1 LASRLGAAR
10 GEIFIMIR
18 SSFRDVRSLSLRRTQ
33 LAASAVLALL
43 AGRAAHAQSTWTN
56 ADGGNWGVSTN
67 WNNLNVPD
75 NAGESAIIL
84 PAGPYTI
91 FFDNNYTV
99 NNITIVHALARLD
112 LQNSL
117 SLALA
122 GGLDTAGPLT
132 INNSPPPLNVNNT
145 FVRIIANQEWKGTGP
160 VYLNA
165 NSSNLDTSYIMYNG
179 GGEVLTLASGKSIL
193 GTGRIYVSMVNNG
206 GVIANV
212 SGATLQLLSF
222 PKTNNSEFAA
232 LGGGILS
239 ISSTGV
245 TQNSFG
251 SIRAYPGSTVSIF
264 SSNITGG
271 KISTDASGA
280 TQFSGFSTLTG
291 LSTAGVIDVLN
302 NNSVALASSLVNDGD
317 FRVNDG
323 AGGNNTLIRCNTSV
337 SLDGFGSITLRSTAA
352 NSDTAYLTY
361 NGGGEILTQGA
372 QHTIRG
378 AGNIYVG
385 MVNNGMISAST
396 AGRSLRLIA
405 FPKTNNKMI
414 SADVGRLEI
423 DQTTI
428 NQGAS
433 GVISLSNVGGASMV
447 LRNAVI
453 NSGLL
458 QSSVNAIT
466 IEGTS
471 TFNATSISGPMHVL
485 NNNEMRLA
493 GAGTTHSGDLFVN
506 SGSGINNTN
515 IRLVA
520 ANHTISGP
528 GRIVLRAT
536 PANLDTA
543 YLMYN
548 GGGEL
553 LTQAAGHSIVG
564 TGNIHV
570 ALENAGLVNADQAG
584 RTLQLTSFPKSNTGV
599 MSSTGGGNLQ
609 VSATTIS
616 QTGAGKL
623 RADNAQINLINA
635 TINGGLIETVN
646 GGVCDV
652 SGTTAWN
659 GVSFAGVGRVLN
671 NNELRLSGPLTNNGT
686 MTINPT
692 EGVNGTYLRLTGS
705 YTVAGSGS
713 IVLNARPDNLD
724 TAYLLYNGGGEVLT
738 NGASHTVRGTGR
750 IYVALTN
757 DGTVSADVP
766 GRTLELTGFAKTNN
780 AIFEAS
786 GGGTLQLSS
795 ATVNQAP
802 GGAIL
807 STAGGLLNFVNSI
820 INGGTVQTDSFALA
834 DAAAISGSCT
844 IGGVTLEGGAKILN
858 NSELRINGAGLI
870 NNGVVTI
877 NATAG
882 SNNTS
887 LRATANTLIDGN
899 GVIVL
904 NALPS
909 NFDTAYLMYN
919 GGGEQLTLGQGQTL
933 AGRGSVYVRTVNNG
947 VLAPGGA
954 PDGAAIGRI
963 NLSGFPFTQGG
974 TGVMAFQIAGPSP
987 AEFDR
992 VTGGATLNLGGTLAP
1007 SLINGYDSV
1016 IGSSY
1021 DIIDGP
1027 PIVGTFASVAP
1038 GFSVQY
1044 FANKVRVI
1052 YTGPTCPADLNHD
1065 DVVDDADFVIFV
1077 PAYNILDCADPT
1089 MPPDCPADL
1098 NRDGVVDD
1106 ADFVIFLAQYN
1117 ELICPE

>member
-1 LASRLGAAR
+1 MNRLPSPVAR
-10 GEIFIMIR
+10 AH
-18 SSFRDVRSLSLRRTQ
+18 SLRRQ
-33 LAASAVLALL
+33 RFAAAALLLVL
-43 AGRAAHAQSTWTN
+43 AGRAAQAQSVWTN
-56 ADGGNWGVSTN
+56 ADGGNWGVASN

-132 INNSPPPLNVNNT
+132 INNSPPPFNVNGT
-145 FVRIIANQEWKGTGP
+145 YIRIIANQEWKGTGP

-165 NSSNLDTSYIMYNG
+165 NTSNLDTSYIMYNG

-193 GTGRIYVSMVNNG
+193 GTGRIYVAMINNG

-212 SGATLQLLSF
+212 PGATLQILSF
-222 PKTNNSEFAA
+222 AKTNNSEFAA
-232 LGGGILS
+232 LDGGILS

-251 SIRAYPGSTVSIF
+251 GIRAYPGSTVSIF

-271 KISTDASGA
+271 KISTDAGGA
-280 TQFSGFSTLTG
+280 TQFSGSSTLTG
-291 LSTAGVIDVLN
+291 LSTAGAIDVLN
-302 NNSVALASSLVNDGD
+302 NNSVALANSLVNDGD
-317 FRVNDG
+317 FRVSDG
-323 AGGNNTLIRCNTSV
+323 SGVNGTFIRCNNSV
-337 SLDGFGSITLRSTAA
+337 ALDGFGTITLRSTAGNA
-352 NSDTAYLTY
+352 DTAYLMY
-361 NGGGEILTQGA
+361 NGGGEVLTQGA

-378 AGNIYVG
+378 SGNIYVG
-385 MVNNGMISAST
+385 MVNNGTISAST
-396 AGRSLRLIA
+396 AGRSLRIVS
-405 FPKTNNKMI
+405 FPKTNNKTI
-414 SADVGRLEI
+414 SADLGRLEI
-423 DQTTI
+423 DQTTV
-428 NQGAS
+428 NQGVS
-433 GVISLSNVGGASMV
+433 GVISLSSVAGASMV
-447 LRNAVI
+447 LRSAVI

-471 TFNATSISGPMHVL
+471 TLNATSINGPMHVL
-485 NNNEMRLA
+485 NNNEMRFA
-493 GAGTTHSGDLFVN
+493 GAGTIHSGDLFVN
-506 SGSGINNTN
+506 SGAGPNNTN
-515 IRLVA
+515 IRVVA
-520 ANHTISGP
+520 PNHTISGP

-536 PANLDTA
+536 PGNLDTA
-543 YLMYN
+543 YLTYN
-548 GGGEL
+548 GGGEV

-564 TGNIHV
+564 TGNIYV
-570 ALENAGLVNADQAG
+570 ALANAGLVSADQAG
-584 RTLQLTSFPKSNTGV
+584 RTLQLLSFGKSNTGV
-599 MSSTGGGNLQ
+599 MGSTGGGNIQ
-609 VSATTIS
+609 VNATTVN
-616 QTGAGKL
+616 QTGAGTL
-623 RADNAQINLINA
+623 RADNAQISLINA
-635 TINGGLIETVN
+635 VINGGLIETLN

-652 SGTTAWN
+652 SGTTAWS

-686 MTINPT
+686 VTINPT
-692 EGVNGTYLRLTGS
+692 EGVNGTYLRLVGS
-705 YTVAGSGS
+705 YTVSGSGS
-713 IVLNARPDNLD
+713 IVLNAHPDNLD
-724 TAYLLYNGGGEVLT
+724 TAHLMYNSGGEVLT
-738 NGASHTVRGTGR
+738 NGAAHTVRGTGR
-750 IYVALTN
+750 IHVALTN
-757 DGTVSADVP
+757 DGTVSANIP

-786 GGGTLQLSS
+786 GGGTLRLSN

-802 GGAIL
+802 GGTIL

-820 INGGTVQTDSFALA
+820 ISGGTVQTDSFALA

-844 IGGVTLEGGAKILN
+844 MGGVTLEGGAKILN

-870 NNGVVTI
+870 NNGVLTV
-877 NATAG
+877 NATTG
-882 SNNTS
+882 PNNTY
-887 LRATANTLIDGN
+887 LRATANTLIDGS

-904 NALPS
+904 NADPG
-909 NFDTAYLMYN
+909 NFDTAYLYFN
-919 GGGEQLTLGQGQTL
+919 GGGEQLTLGPGQTL
-933 AGRGSVYVRTVNNG
+933 AGRGNVYVRTVNNG

-963 NLSGFPFTQGG
+963 NLSAFPFTQGG
-974 TGVMAFQIAGPSP
+974 SGVMAFQISGPTP

-1007 SLINGYDSV
+1007 SLINGYSPV
-1016 IGSSY
+1016 VGTFY

-1027 PIVGTFASVAP
+1027 PIVGTFASVTP

-1044 FANKVRVI
+1044 FANRVRVT

-1077 PAYNILDCADPT
+1077 PAYNLLDCSDPL
-1089 MPPDCPADL
+1089 MPPGCPADL